1 MSRLHVCIALALTR
15 YLYHNYR
22 HVYLQSASVD
32 INFSKLQKYII
43 EEKKR
48 LFSCLKYHLCHA
60 NQSVD
65 CFIAKRLEMH

>member
-1 MSRLHVCIALALTR
+1 MYVAIARQDIYNTTIAM
-15 YLYHNYR
+15 
-22 HVYLQSASVD
+22 YLQSASVD
-32 INFSKLQKYII
+32 INFSELAKL
-43 EEKKR
+43 EEKKKR